1 MAETV
6 RVIVEFGT
14 FAEASEFVQ
23 TLQAQPDLLEGAL
36 HVNIGFEPKPKA
48 PLIQRRIFISYRRSD
63 SADIALHVYNAL
75 SAELGAEN
83 VFIDVQNIALGA
95 DFRRILNQQLDTC
108 EAMLVLIGPRW
119 DDAINLT
126 RLNNPEDFV
135 RIEVE
140 TGLARN
146 IRVIPVLVL
155 QRTDMPNAAK
165 LPQSLSSLMNRNGTL
180 LRPGRDFQTDIQRLV
195 EDIIKPPS

>member
-1 MAETV
+1 VAETV

-48 PLIQRRIFISYRRSD
+48 PLIERRVFISYRRAD

-75 SAELGAEN
+75 TLELGIEN
-83 VFIDVQNIALGA
+83 VFIDVQNIALGT
-95 DFRRILNQQLDTC
+95 DFRRVLNQKLDTC
-108 EAMLVLIGPRW
+108 EVILVLIGPRW
-119 DDAINLT
+119 DDVVHLP
-126 RLNNPEDFV
+126 RLHNPEDFV

-146 IRVIPVLVL
+146 IRVVPVLVL
-155 QRTDMPNAAK
+155 QRTQMPDAAQ
-165 LPQSLSSLMNRNGTL
+165 LPPGLRPLVNRNGML
-180 LRPGRDFQTDIQRLV
+180 LRAGRDFQTDIQRLV